1 MKVVTLLAAGAF
13 TGLGMAQDLQG
24 VSECARGCIGRMLD
38 LAPSLGC
45 KADDVACL
53 CKNMDFAYGV
63 RDCTTEACGAQD
75 LPAAAAA
82 AARYCPGNAPSGS
95 QEPRAT
101 ATSKQTASPTG
112 APRPSEASSM
122 GLGSSAST
130 PYTTQAIVS
139 TITSGTQVITTTVG
153 STTLYSPVSAT
164 TGTAGTT
171 GTQPQSTGSGSSPT
185 DKPSSTGN
193 SETTSSG
200 ESTGTG
206 TGTTPTP
213 TGNGAS
219 HSLIPATLGIMGAV
233 GIALIFAW

>member
-1 MKVVTLLAAGAF
+1 M
-13 TGLGMAQDLQG
+13 
-24 VSECARGCIGRMLD
+24 D

-112 APRPSEASSM
+112 APRPSEASPVSHISASNYPCGTHVANKHPD
-122 GLGSSAST
+122 GLGLLCIYSLHYPSNCVYHNFRHSSDYDHSRQHYPLFTRICYNRNRRNNRHST
-130 PYTTQAIVS
+130 SVNWVELFP
-139 TITSGTQVITTTVG
+139 
-153 STTLYSPVSAT
+153 
-164 TGTAGTT
+164 
-171 GTQPQSTGSGSSPT
+171 
-185 DKPSSTGN
+185 N
-193 SETTSSG
+193 
-200 ESTGTG
+200 
-206 TGTTPTP
+206 
-213 TGNGAS
+213 
-219 HSLIPATLGIMGAV
+219 
-233 GIALIFAW
+233 